1 MRDLIVGFLKNP
13 SPETYAELRKATA
26 AEYIPELPGEN
37 QLWELLEAGKLQEAQ
52 DLVPR
57 VMLHQLMSPS
67 FHLAVARLA
76 EKQDDE
82 DRAGMEQFFA
92 VKLREQLLAT
102 GDGSQSKP
110 YVISRIEEEY
120 TVLAALEQQV
130 QDLSMKLVDGR
141 WLDVMRT
148 RQGQT
153 VHFDVSIPLGAYG
166 RL

>member
-1 MRDLIVGFLKNP
+1 MRDLIVAFLKNP
-13 SPETYAELRKATA
+13 SPQTYAELRKGTE

-37 QLWELLEAGKLQEAQ
+37 QLWELLEAGKISEAQ
-52 DLVPR
+52 ELVPR
-57 VMLHQLMSPS
+57 VMFHQLMSPS

-76 EKQDDE
+76 EQEGDE

-102 GDGSQSKP
+102 GDGSSARP

-120 TVLAALEQQV
+120 TVMAALEQQV
-130 QDLSMKLVDGR
+130 QDLSMKLVNGK
-141 WLDVMRT
+141 WLDVMRS
-148 RQGQT
+148 RQGKI

>member
-1 MRDLIVGFLKNP
+1 MRDLIVAFLKGP
-13 SPETYAELRKATA
+13 SAQTYTELRQAIA
-26 AEYIPELPGEN
+26 AEYIPELPGES
-37 QLWELLEAGKLQEAQ
+37 QLWELLEAGKLAEAQ

-57 VMLHQLMSPS
+57 VMFHQLMSPS

-76 EKQDDE
+76 EREGDE
-82 DRAGMEQFFA
+82 ERAGMEQFFA

-102 GDGSQSKP
+102 GDGSPSKP

-130 QDLSMKLVDGR
+130 QDLSMQLVNGR
-141 WLDVMRT
+141 WHDVMRT
-148 RQGQT
+148 RQGKT
-153 VHFDVSIPLGAYG
+153 VHFDVSIPLEAYG